1 MTILSS
7 IYSTKQLGALY
18 ALLLGI
24 VLYFAYESNFV
35 AAGIISALAI
45 ITILLTLLDKG
56 NVCEKIFNDEL
67 IRQVRDVLIKAG
79 RGELSHR
86 ITDIDETH
94 TMQAVAWGVNDMLD
108 QTEQFIRDIQA
119 SVAAANAG
127 KKNRDILEDG
137 YKGDFR
143 NVLPGLNVAISAV
156 ANSYMDA
163 QKTAISKEFNDNSE
177 GGISKGLKIIQQDII
192 NNADILKKINNSTKE
207 TAEEATQSQ
216 KVVQNIKD
224 RLDELIELITN
235 SNESIVSL
243 NERTNEISVVVDL
256 IKDIAEQTNLLALNA
271 AIEAARAGEHGRGFA
286 VVADEVRKLA
296 ERTQKA
302 TQEIAITTNT
312 LKQEANEIQENSEH
326 ISVIA
331 NNSQEDVVIFYDT
344 LNRFANNAE
353 TSAKETKYISDYL
366 FTTLIKVDHIN
377 FKHEAYAALL
387 TQERGALDSFA
398 DQFHCRLGKWYY
410 HDGKEMFGD
419 TSAYKAMEGP
429 HGLVHTKTFSA
440 LSYLKEKN
448 YLIEKREQIVQ
459 NMAAAER
466 ESFKLFELFKA
477 MVKEGNPD
485 VNI

>member
-7 IYSTKQLGALY
+7 IYSTKQLSALY

-24 VLYFAYESNFV
+24 ILYFGYEGSFV
-35 AAGIISALAI
+35 AAGVVFALAI
-45 ITILLTLLDKG
+45 ATMLMTLFDKG
-56 NVCEKIFNDEL
+56 DVCDKIFNDAL

-119 SVAAANAG
+119 SVEAANAG
-127 KKNRDILEDG
+127 KMNRDILEDG

-143 NVLPGLNVAISAV
+143 TAVPGLNAAIGAI

-163 QKTAISKEFNDNSE
+163 QKTAISKEFNENSE
-177 GGISKGLKIIQQDII
+177 GGISKGLQIIQQDII
-192 NNADILKKINNSTKE
+192 ENADILKKINNSTKE

-216 KVVQNIKD
+216 EVVQNIKD

-235 SNESIVSL
+235 SNDSIVSL
-243 NERTNEISVVVDL
+243 NERTNEITVVVDL
-256 IKDIAEQTNLLALNA
+256 IKDIADQTNLLALNA

-312 LKQEANEIQENSEH
+312 LKQEASEIQGNSEN
-326 ISVIA
+326 ITEIA
-331 NNSQEDVVIFYDT
+331 SNSQEDVVQFYDT
-344 LNRFANNAE
+344 LNRFADNAE
-353 TSAKETKYISDYL
+353 TAAKETKYISDYL

-377 FKHEAYAALL
+377 FKHETYTALL
-387 TQERGALDSFA
+387 TNDTGAVDSFA

-410 HDGKEMFGD
+410 NEGKEMFGN
-419 TSAYKAMEGP
+419 TPAYKAMEVP
-429 HGLVHTKTFSA
+429 HGLVHSKAHLA
-440 LSYLKEKN
+440 LSYIKEKN
-448 YLIEKREQIVQ
+448 YLIEKKEQIVQ
-459 NMAAAER
+459 NMAEAER

-485 VNI
+485 VNL